1 VNSIKYKTNLSEL
14 GLCLVRLESK
24 FQLSFLWK
32 QSCAAENWLSFNLL
46 FYWNVEPAKMSRVQN
61 HKINLPEIT
70 VYYGSCWGHAPRFAE
85 LRNMICKSIRNEIVV
100 RGIQKG
106 RTEFEV
112 FINGQLAFS
121 KLKEGHFPD
130 LDLILEEIDNA
141 ANDSDYKIN
150 YITETESFCTCRYT
164 SCCQIS

>member
-1 VNSIKYKTNLSEL
+1 MCDYRVSSLALAKSLTTKVDN
-14 GLCLVRLESK
+14 G
-24 FQLSFLWK
+24 FL
-32 QSCAAENWLSFNLL
+32 
-46 FYWNVEPAKMSRVQN
+46 SRV
-61 HKINLPEIT
+61 KCICCF
-70 VYYGSCWGHAPRFAE
+70 YYERYCMEVKVLIIPCFRFAE

-130 LDLILEEIDNA
+130 LDLILEEIEHA

-164 SCCQIS
+164 SCCQIR